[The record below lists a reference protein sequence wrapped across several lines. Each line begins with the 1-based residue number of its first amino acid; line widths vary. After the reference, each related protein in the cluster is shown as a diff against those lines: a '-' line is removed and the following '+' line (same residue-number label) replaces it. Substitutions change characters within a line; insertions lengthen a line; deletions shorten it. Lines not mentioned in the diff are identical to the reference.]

1 MGRDTTAMRR
11 FTSMYRGLGLNQAD
25 TFHKSKLLLSVY
37 RDVVWATICKADELR
52 RETDSL
58 YGHELGSALA
68 YLAEFAPT
76 QERERFED
84 RLTFLFET
92 KWMIELIDSAM
103 AKVLAYHKNGRV
115 YFEILSKSYLE
126 AYRYSE
132 TEILELL
139 ALSRTSYY
147 ELRRE
152 AVTLLGIALWGYALP
167 KMRGVF
173 TESEPSGFFRADSL
187 RT

>member
-1 MGRDTTAMRR
+1 MRR
-11 FTSMYRGLGLNQAD
+11 FKSMYNGLGLNQAD

-37 RDVVWATICKADELR
+37 RDVVWATVCKADELR
-52 RETDSL
+52 READAL
-58 YGHELGSALA
+58 YGHKLGAALT

-76 QERERFED
+76 QEREQFED
-84 RLTFLFET
+84 RLSFLFET

-103 AKVLAYHKNGRV
+103 AKVRAYHKNGLM
-115 YFEILSKSYLE
+115 YFEILSKSYLAE
-126 AYRYSE
+126 HKYSE
-132 TEILELL
+132 TELLALL

-167 KMRGVF
+167 KMRGIF
-173 TESEPSGFFRADSL
+173 GGAAASAFFRADIP